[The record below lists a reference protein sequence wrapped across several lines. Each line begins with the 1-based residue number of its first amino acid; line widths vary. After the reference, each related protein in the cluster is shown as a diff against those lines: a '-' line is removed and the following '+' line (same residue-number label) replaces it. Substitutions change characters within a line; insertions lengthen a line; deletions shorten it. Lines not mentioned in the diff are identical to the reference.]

1 MNKDRYLVVVS
12 GPSGCGKD
20 TVVRRLRAL
29 HPEIEL
35 SVSATS
41 RPMRAGEAEGV
52 DYYYMSREE
61 FQQKIQAGEILEH
74 AEYSGNLY
82 GTPKSEVDKRIGQGR
97 TVVLVIEVEGAGNI
111 RKLYPEA
118 TTVFLMPPSMEQL
131 EARLRGRGTEDEAS
145 IQRRLARA
153 REEMEYAPLYTT
165 TLVNDEVEACADRLY
180 EIIRQRQQA

>member
-61 FQQKIQAGEILEH
+61 FQQKIQAGEIL
-74 AEYSGNLY
+74 
-82 GTPKSEVDKRIGQGR
+82 
-97 TVVLVIEVEGAGNI
+97 
-111 RKLYPEA
+111 
-118 TTVFLMPPSMEQL
+118 
-131 EARLRGRGTEDEAS
+131 
-145 IQRRLARA
+145 
-153 REEMEYAPLYTT
+153 
-165 TLVNDEVEACADRLY
+165 AC
-180 EIIRQRQQA
+180 

>member
-118 TTVFLMPPSMEQL
+118 LTIFLLPPSMEEL
-131 EARLRGRGTEDEAS
+131 ENRLRSRGTESEEA
-145 IQRRLARA
+145 IQGRMATARR
-153 REEMEYAPLYTT
+153 EVEQAPLYTA
-165 TLVNDEVEACADRLY
+165 TLVNDDLETCAEKLY
-180 EIIRQRQQA
+180 QMIREYQKG

>member
-20 TVVRRLRAL
+20 TVVHRLRAL

-118 TTVFLMPPSMEQL
+118 TTVFLMPPSIEQL

-165 TLVNDEVEACADRLY
+165 TLVNDEVESCADRLY